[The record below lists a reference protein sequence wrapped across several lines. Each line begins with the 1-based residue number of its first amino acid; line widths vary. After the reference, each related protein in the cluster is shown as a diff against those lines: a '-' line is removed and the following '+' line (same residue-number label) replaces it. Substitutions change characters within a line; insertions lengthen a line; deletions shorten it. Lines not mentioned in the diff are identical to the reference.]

1 MNLRDTL
8 FPPHHRH
15 LPGRRWW
22 MTALRTLHLVGVA
35 GIGGAYL
42 LGLAPPGW
50 QTYLWLALT
59 SGVAMAALE
68 VWLNGIWLVQLRG
81 IAVFAKLLLLGAIPV
96 FPGQA
101 APLFILVIVISGVVS
116 HAPASL
122 RHYSVLHGRRV
133 DSLAEL
139 KETHRPRPGS
149 PS

>member
-1 MNLRDTL
+1 MRLRDAL
-8 FPPHHRH
+8 FPPHYRH

-22 MTALRTLHLVGVA
+22 MTGLRTLHLVGVA
-35 GIGGAYL
+35 GIGAAYL
-42 LGLAPPGW
+42 LGIAPAGW
-50 QTYLWLALT
+50 QTYLWLAVA
-59 SGVAMAALE
+59 SGMGMAAIE

-96 FPGQA
+96 FPGSA

-133 DSLAEL
+133 DSPAEL
-139 KETHRPRPGS
+139 KQSPQRPR
-149 PS
+149 

>member
-1 MNLRDTL
+1 MNPKDAL

-15 LPGRRWW
+15 VPGRRWW
-22 MTALRTLHLVGVA
+22 MTGLRTVHLVGIA

-42 LGLAPPGW
+42 LGNAPPGW
-50 QTYLWLALT
+50 QTYLWLTLA

-81 IAVFAKLLLLGAIPV
+81 IAVFAKLLLLGAIPLY
-96 FPGQA
+96 PAMG
-101 APLFILVIVISGVVS
+101 APLFILVLVISGVVS

-133 DSLAEL
+133 DSPADL
-139 KETHRPRPGS
+139 KQGAQRPR
-149 PS
+149 